1 MLIKAFIT
9 FGKVHASWVFFFFH
23 VLGYASYLLALA
35 SELAT
40 FFPLT
45 TKNLK
50 TNSQNYVLRLK

>member
-9 FGKVHASWVFFFFH
+9 FGKVHASWVFFFH

-45 TKNLK
+45 TKNSK

>member
-9 FGKVHASWVFFFFH
+9 FGKVHASWVFFH

-50 TNSQNYVLRLK
+50 TKSQNYVLRLK